1 MAKPTRFLCF
11 LFCVTML
18 PAISPAFGAEEIR
31 LPCEVLEGSQSLSSR
46 AAAINGIRY
55 ILLHHAN
62 AADRERFSEWLKEN
76 SGTAVEFIVDGNPYH
91 GILNRLPHC
100 FGRGL
105 LIHKADVSNEK
116 RDIIEVILPV
126 ASNN

>member
-1 MAKPTRFLCF
+1 MAKIICF
-11 LFCVTML
+11 FICLTL
-18 PAISPAFGAEEIR
+18 LTAISPAFGADEIR

-46 AAAINGIRY
+46 TADIHGIRY

-62 AADRERFSEWLKEN
+62 AADRERLSEWLKKN
-76 SGTAVEFIVDGNPYH
+76 SGTAVEFIVDGDPYR

-105 LIHKADVSNEK
+105 LLHKGDVRNEK